1 MRLTAK
7 QKIRVDIISQYMS
20 GKLYYRDAIN
30 SLEISER
37 HFRRLVKR
45 FRKDGISSVLHQNTG
60 KPPPNK
66 ISNTDTTQIIRL
78 YKTTYKGLNIA
89 HFIEKLRDNEGMI
102 PPSYSTVRRIL
113 INENII
119 GKSFKRAKRSHPR
132 RQRYSKEG
140 IMVQIDGSHHRWIH
154 GVDMMCLT
162 AAIDDATGKILGAK
176 FTPTETTFAAM
187 DVTEQIIKNYGV
199 FQMLYSDRAGI
210 YGGGKRDGYSNMNR
224 AMRTLGIVPIQA
236 GSPQAKGRVE
246 RLFKTLQDRLC
257 SEMRLSGVKN
267 IKEANLFLKGYILK
281 FNEQFGVKA
290 VDPEL
295 GYRELDTHINLDD
308 VFTMITLRKVQSGE
322 VVHLNSTKYILQSD
336 ISLVGKEAEVREYRD
351 GRMEIYVL
359 GEKVEYN
366 YYDHFKRA
374 I

>member
-1 MRLTAK
+1 M
-7 QKIRVDIISQYMS
+7 
-20 GKLYYRDAIN
+20 N
-30 SLEISER
+30 
-37 HFRRLVKR
+37 
-45 FRKDGISSVLHQNTG
+45 
-60 KPPPNK
+60 
-66 ISNTDTTQIIRL
+66 
-78 YKTTYKGLNIA
+78 
-89 HFIEKLRDNEGMI
+89 

-113 INENII
+113 ISENII
-119 GKSFKRAKRSHPR
+119 GKSFKRAKRSYPR
-132 RQRYSKEG
+132 RQRYEKEG
-140 IMVQIDGSHHRWIH
+140 LMVQIDGSHHRWIH
-154 GVDMMCLT
+154 GAEMMCLT

-176 FTPTETTFAAM
+176 FTKTETTFAAM
-187 DVTEQIIKNYGV
+187 DVVEQIICDHGV

-224 AMRTLGIVPIQA
+224 AMRSLGIVPIQA

-267 IKEANLFLKGYILK
+267 MKEANEFLKRYLLK

-290 VDPEL
+290 LSLEH
-295 GYRELDTHINLDD
+295 GYRKLDDDINLDD
-308 VFTMITLRKVQSGE
+308 IFTMMTLRKVQCGE
-322 VVHLNSTKYILQSD
+322 VVHLNSAKYVLKTD

-366 YYDHFKRA
+366 Y
-374 I
+374 